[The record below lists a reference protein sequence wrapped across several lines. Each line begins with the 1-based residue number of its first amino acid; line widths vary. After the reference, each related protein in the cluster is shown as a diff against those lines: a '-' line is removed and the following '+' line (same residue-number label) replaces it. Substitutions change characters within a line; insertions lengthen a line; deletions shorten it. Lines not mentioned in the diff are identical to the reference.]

1 MSLVLTHPSLY
12 AEEQLGARQVTA
24 VKPCRV
30 RSTSPQRRIMNTS
43 SYLNQMQASID
54 RVDFLR
60 ELIEVRKIV
69 IRKEIERQHAEN
81 LRVHP
86 RQRARA
92 QGQTLDY
99 RIKEA
104 LSKDLVFEGYIE
116 DQDLNI
122 RLATMYATAHLA
134 MRKPGR

>member
-1 MSLVLTHPSLY
+1 
-12 AEEQLGARQVTA
+12 
-24 VKPCRV
+24 
-30 RSTSPQRRIMNTS
+30 MNTIT
-43 SYLNQMQASID
+43 YLQQMQLAID
-54 RVDFLR
+54 LVESLR
-60 ELIEVRKIV
+60 ELIEVRKIG

-92 QGQTLDY
+92 QGQTLEY

-104 LSKDLVFEGYIE
+104 LSQDLVFEGYIG
-116 DQDLNI
+116 DRDLNI

-134 MRKPGR
+134 MRNPGR